1 MEFSYENIRL
11 GDLVECSI
19 LGFVCNADKQV
30 IEVEHYDTE

>member
-1 MEFSYENIRL
+1 MKFSYELICL

-19 LGFVCNADKQV
+19 LGFVCNADTKK